1 MKEVFQMVNEQLVN
15 CEQSTIILRVLGLVG
30 GISAFTQVFGYLVM
44 MLQMSGTKGLTQI
57 FQNPVIAAVL
67 VLSILAI
74 VAATLYFKN
83 EKIMSI
89 LLLIAGIGS
98 IVAMGSPEF
107 SAVLIFVAGF
117 IGLYNFI
124 KARKAENSLASEE
137 DF

>member
-1 MKEVFQMVNEQLVN
+1 MVNEQLVN

-57 FQNPVIAAVL
+57 FQNPVIAVVL

-74 VAATLYFKN
+74 VAAILYFKN
-83 EKIMSI
+83 EIIMSI
-89 LLLIAGIGS
+89 LLLIAGIVS
-98 IVAMGSPEF
+98 IVFMGSPEF

>member
-1 MKEVFQMVNEQLVN
+1 MVNEERVN

-44 MLQMSGTKGLTQI
+44 MLQMSGTKGFTQI
-57 FQNPVIAAVL
+57 FQNPVIAVVL
-67 VLSILAI
+67 VLSILSI
-74 VAATLYFKN
+74 IAATFYFKN
-83 EKIMSI
+83 EKIMSVI
-89 LLLIAGIGS
+89 LIMAGIGS

-124 KARKAENSLASEE
+124 KARKAKNSLACSEE